1 MSRDNIEKKLLDA
14 LPYLKLYALT
24 LTGNIHNA
32 DDLLQDTSVKILCN
46 INHYS
51 VDCNFRGWT
60 ATIMHNI
67 YVNESKRSSRCTA
80 VSDDALF
87 EVPCDDCFVSV
98 RDILRSVRSLPREQ
112 RKPLTLYVLGYGYS
126 EIADKLSIPIGTV
139 KSRIH
144 FARQRLQ
151 RLLGDSIY

>member
-1 MSRDNIEKKLLDA
+1 MPRDNIEKKLLDA

-46 INHYS
+46 VNHYS
-51 VDCNFRGWT
+51 VDYNFRGWT

-67 YVNESKRSSRCTA
+67 YVNESKRTSRCTA
-80 VSDDALF
+80 VSDDELF
-87 EVPCDDCFVSV
+87 EVCCDDCLVSV
-98 RDILRSVRSLPREQ
+98 RDILRSVGSLPREQ
-112 RKPLTLYVLGYGYS
+112 RKPLALYILGYGYS
-126 EIADKLSIPIGTV
+126 EIAEKLCIPIGTV

-151 RLLGDSIY
+151 RILGDSL

>member
-1 MSRDNIEKKLLDA
+1 MSRDNIEKKLLEA

-46 INHYS
+46 VNSYS
-51 VDCNFRGWT
+51 IDNNFRGWT

-67 YVNESKRSSRCTA
+67 YINESKRSLRCTS
-80 VSDDALF
+80 VSDDVLF
-87 EVPCDDCFVSV
+87 DVACDDCLVSV
-98 RDILRSVRSLPREQ
+98 RDIVRSVRSLPREQ
-112 RKPLTLYVLGYGYS
+112 RKPFTLYVLGYGYR
-126 EIADKLSIPIGTV
+126 EIADKLSIPIATV

-151 RLLGDSIY
+151 KMLGDCL